1 MRTEALGPTREA
13 VIVRDQRP
21 KPLLHPNP
29 KIICPENLT
38 YRLLQAYI
46 ADFEAYEVAKT
57 SQLNEVEKH
66 SLYLFEYSNALATI
80 IMNFEKGLYPVYE
93 KSGVKA
99 AAIPDK
105 AKPGPM
111 SAEVASR
118 PSSPPRRKKS
128 RPHVCREATPRL

>member
-1 MRTEALGPTREA
+1 LALF
-13 VIVRDQRP
+13 
-21 KPLLHPNP
+21 
-29 KIICPENLT
+29 
-38 YRLLQAYI
+38 QAYI
-46 ADFEAYEVAKT
+46 ADFEAYKVAKT

-111 SAEVASR
+111 SAEVASK
-118 PSSPPRRKKS
+118 PSSSSHRRKS
-128 RPHVCREATPRL
+128 GPHVCTEATPRLQPYPLHAIHPLICLNKNHETQWSHPSPPLAPRYFDP